1 MVDIGIDQRL
11 ESGRAAWSATWFDG
25 VADDGI
31 FSIFNPATG
40 KSSPQNIQSPVDMS
54 GVELDLRLSPV
65 SWLDRR
71 GAYTYLDVSQRSVGT
86 QLFGRPRHE
95 ASAAVTVRPV
105 SRLAL
110 TLDGYW
116 REYFFS
122 DYPSTYEMPGY
133 ALFSLAAVWDITD
146 AVKLSARIQN
156 AGDKTYEEKLGDAT
170 YGRTAQVRLSVRY

>member
-1 MVDIGIDQRL
+1 MSVHAGFRPLLITC
-11 ESGRAAWSATWFDG
+11 RAAWSATWFDG

-65 SWLDRR
+65 SWLDLRS
-71 GAYTYLDVSQRSVGT
+71 AYTYLDVSQRSVGI

-95 ASAAVTVRPV
+95 VSAAVTVRPL
-105 SRLAL
+105 SRLSL
-110 TLDGYW
+110 TVDGYW
-116 REYFFS
+116 RDDFFS

-133 ALFSLAAVWDITD
+133 GLFSLAAVWDVTD

-156 AGDKTYEEKLGDAT
+156 VGDKTYEE
-170 YGRTAQVRLSVRY
+170 